1 MAEEQVKEVVQ
12 EVVQEVNTD
21 FVQLVKD
28 SASFTG
34 IGSFTRITL
43 GKHVTDQ
50 GLVDLNAEYNPQGYE
65 VFSSTK
71 DVLLL
76 KQ

>member
-1 MAEEQVKEVVQ
+1 MDKEQVKEVVQ
-12 EVVQEVNTD
+12 EVKEANTD

-28 SASFTG
+28 AASFTG

-65 VFSSTK
+65 VFSNTK

-76 KQ
+76 KH